1 VKHQSSLLE
10 PIETQNP
17 KQVDENLSQRL
28 LVSASA
34 KPRMKNMTQSK
45 SKYLPKIKH

>member
-17 KQVDENLSQRL
+17 EQVDEHLTQRL
-28 LVSASA
+28 LVSAST
-34 KPRMKNMTQSK
+34 KPRKK
-45 SKYLPKIKH
+45 KHDPLQI

>member
-34 KPRMKNMTQSK
+34 KPRKNTTHFTSEH
-45 SKYLPKIKH
+45 LPKIKH